1 MMKLYGCALLPKH
14 KDILLWHYT
23 SAEVFWKMLGGEFY
37 ATHYRFLNDSTE
49 ITYGVYEIEQF
60 LHNDTSLK
68 GLQFAVD
75 DLKRKDIFLL
85 CFSKDP
91 DNLYQWRS
99 YTPNGGFSIGFSYNK
114 LVQLLNESSFD
125 PEKLLLFNLVGCQ
138 YLPQNSIAE
147 FMYKLTSE
155 FKTSV
160 SQLSNIEKSLFKKSL
175 LRIEKGDFSKE
186 IGDLHQKSPK
196 LFSLLVDM
204 YKLSFLLQAEC
215 PAFKN
220 PSFKFEKEY
229 RLVVTGENLRKRINL
244 IGGKPRIKIP
254 IENIQQCIKQLYISP
269 HGDVEQNKLLAEIAK
284 ERFGLDFQIH
294 TSKSSYN
301 GK

>member
-1 MMKLYGCALLPKH
+1 MKLYGCALPKKR
-14 KDILLWHYT
+14 KDMLLWHYT

-37 ATHYRFLNDSTE
+37 ATHHRFLNDSTE
-49 ITYGVYEIEQF
+49 IIYGVHELEQF
-60 LHNDTSLK
+60 LRKNTSLK
-68 GLQFAVD
+68 GLQFAID
-75 DLKRKDIFLL
+75 DLKKRDFFLL

-99 YTPNGGFSIGFSYNK
+99 YTPDGGFSIGFSYNK
-114 LVQLLNESSFD
+114 LVQLLNENSFD
-125 PEKLLLFNLVGCQ
+125 PEKLLLFNLAECQ
-138 YLPQNSIAE
+138 YLLKSNIAR
-147 FMYKLTSE
+147 FMNKLTLE

-160 SQLSNIEKSLFKKSL
+160 SGLSNTEKPLFENALSLIKKD
-175 LRIEKGDFSKE
+175 DFSKG
-186 IGDLHQKSPK
+186 IGNLHKKSPK

-204 YKLSFLLQAEC
+204 YKLAFLLQAEC

-254 IENIQQCIKQLYISP
+254 IENIQQCIKQVYVSP
-269 HGDVEQNKLLAEIAK
+269 HGDVEQNTLLAEIAK
-284 ERFGLDFQIH
+284 ERFSLDFQIH